1 MLPDEASDTD
11 VGRMEKT
18 EKTPLW
24 MQRTKNRRV
33 DIGGIH
39 CFM

>member
-1 MLPDEASDTD
+1 MLPDEASD
-11 VGRMEKT
+11 MMWAAWKKA